1 MALPL
6 SLPSGP
12 RRIAN
17 YLPICGPHIKCLR
30 DFAPG
35 VVVVSIR
42 AHPRQLLDILAI
54 QIHFSTTYP
63 FLIPPL
69 PLVLIL
75 NPGIHM
81 GGKNIHQRSPIPDSR
96 DNPSTT
102 PSLSPMSPGGSYF
115 PPDVIYVPGLSNIP
129 PPPPLKPSVYAQTP
143 ARPKD
148 SLELCRLQACT

>member
-81 GGKNIHQRSPIPDSR
+81 GGKNIHQRSPIPWGHSAKEDLCEEPTDGSFGGTGRGLKATNSR
-96 DNPSTT
+96 
-102 PSLSPMSPGGSYF
+102 
-115 PPDVIYVPGLSNIP
+115 
-129 PPPPLKPSVYAQTP
+129 
-143 ARPKD
+143 
-148 SLELCRLQACT
+148 